1 MASDSL
7 SSIVES
13 RDSESTVAERLEQPD
28 AFSVARK
35 RHVLN
40 VPRRVE
46 LNENAK
52 DGDSSWARD
61 AVVAF
66 REHRRRWIRN
76 RSRRDCLDESCVF
89 RHIFRSCRLLLMLKA
104 KFQKRILEGWFC
116 CTAGEVLVIAT

>member
-1 MASDSL
+1 MSSDSL

-13 RDSESTVAERLEQPD
+13 RDSESMVVERLEQPD
-28 AFSVARK
+28 VFSLARK
-35 RHVLN
+35 RYASN
-40 VPRRVE
+40 VPCKVE
-46 LNENAK
+46 LDETAN

-89 RHIFRSCRLLLMLKA
+89 RHIP
-104 KFQKRILEGWFC
+104 
-116 CTAGEVLVIAT
+116 